1 MTRLPAPS
9 ENATLSGKVVS
20 HSMCTCVYLYT
31 RFILYHMFYIYCAR
45 SDGGSSESPLLV
57 EEGETVG
64 APHSPRNK
72 HSHSHSHSN
81 PHRSH
86 SYHHEKPKQLVKY
99 GELVI
104 LG

>member
-1 MTRLPAPS
+1 M
-9 ENATLSGKVVS
+9 KD
-20 HSMCTCVYLYT
+20 
-31 RFILYHMFYIYCAR
+31 ILYIIYNIIMFHIR

-57 EEGETVG
+57 EEGETLGG

-72 HSHSHSHSN
+72 HSHSHSHGN
-81 PHRSH
+81 PHRAH

>member
-1 MTRLPAPS
+1 MQCHQEKWYVIPCA
-9 ENATLSGKVVS
+9 
-20 HSMCTCVYLYT
+20 
-31 RFILYHMFYIYCAR
+31 YIYRDLYYTVFYVYCVR

>member
-1 MTRLPAPS
+1 MEHTYT
-9 ENATLSGKVVS
+9 EDT
-20 HSMCTCVYLYT
+20 YLRIM
-31 RFILYHMFYIYCAR
+31 RFFFFFLYRR

-72 HSHSHSHSN
+72 HSHSHSHGN

>member
-1 MTRLPAPS
+1 
-9 ENATLSGKVVS
+9 VVVED
-20 HSMCTCVYLYT
+20 HPTCTNGLLY
-31 RFILYHMFYIYCAR
+31 RVFYIR

-64 APHSPRNK
+64 APHSPRNI
-72 HSHSHSHSN
+72 HSHSHSHGN

>member
-1 MTRLPAPS
+1 M
-9 ENATLSGKVVS
+9 VVD
-20 HSMCTCVYLYT
+20 HLTYIHGDLLC
-31 RFILYHMFYIYCAR
+31 HMFHIR

-64 APHSPRNK
+64 APHSPRNI
-72 HSHSHSHSN
+72 HSHSHSHGN